1 MRGAVPPDQYV
12 LPDPPSLRIMSVQPD
27 REHAFVEVIG
37 PCGHEGVVELL
48 QRVDSLLIAG
58 ARFVLVDLTAA
69 GEVAPATNAALA
81 SAGRQLTRR
90 NGWLR
95 TVGHVSSSAARHEAS
110 LLDLF
115 VMYRAAVRRGA
126 ARGIGGGAR

>member
-12 LPDPPSLRIMSVQPD
+12 LHDPPSLRIMSVQPD

-69 GEVAPATNAALA
+69 GEVAPTTNAALA

-126 ARGIGGGAR
+126 VRGIGGGAR